1 MIKKIAAILLLTT
14 ALTACTSKSATIEAR
29 TGPGGQDQP
38 TIDCHV
44 QVANPDYVAPDD
56 DKEP

>member
-14 ALTACTSKSATIEAR
+14 ALTACTKSATIEAR